1 MVFSTLKNTRL
12 SANLRLIFTR
22 FGYLIGGGS
31 GAEASGTNR
40 RVLSLITYFG
50 EIYQTLCLMIIADT
64 SGYFLEK
71 NLVYLLFD

>member
-12 SANLRLIFTR
+12 SANLRLIFAR

-31 GAEASGTNR
+31 GVDASGTNR

-50 EIYQTLCLMIIADT
+50 EIYQTLCLMIIVDT

-71 NLVYLLFD
+71 NLVYPLFD

>member
-1 MVFSTLKNTRL
+1 M
-12 SANLRLIFTR
+12 R
-22 FGYLIGGGS
+22 FWYLIGGGS

-50 EIYQTLCLMIIADT
+50 EIYRTLCLMIIVDT

-71 NLVYLLFD
+71 NLVYPLFD